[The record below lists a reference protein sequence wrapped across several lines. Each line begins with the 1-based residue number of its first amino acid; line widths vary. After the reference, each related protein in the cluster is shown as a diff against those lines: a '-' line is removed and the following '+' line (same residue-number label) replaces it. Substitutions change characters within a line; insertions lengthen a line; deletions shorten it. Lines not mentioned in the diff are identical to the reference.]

1 MCKRRSKGGRGRGS
15 DLVGVA
21 ARLQGAVLHGETQVG
36 PRRSVLDARIARLVA
51 VLLLLLLLGEA
62 RVQRQSIRQQPLG
75 NVQQLLLEHAE
86 RRTILGVVRPA
97 VAHHLQKCKQ
107 HHCNFYKSSDSSI
120 KKRTIDVLLDVFR
133 M

>member
-1 MCKRRSKGGRGRGS
+1 M
-15 DLVGVA
+15 GVA

-36 PRRSVLDARIARLVA
+36 PRRPVLDARVARLVA
-51 VLLLLLLLGEA
+51 ALLLLLLLGEA

-97 VAHHLQKCKQ
+97 VTHHLKLSKVE
-107 HHCNFYKSSDSSI
+107 NVVK
-120 KKRTIDVLLDVFR
+120 
-133 M
+133 